1 LTDPPAGR
9 RAGKPAAIAAIAP
22 CDAILLQ
29 LLLGGPS
36 QREQLVAAF
45 GGDDA
50 SLLREIARLE
60 DATLVVRQQIGGRE
74 TYTLAA
80 SGRERATAIVASEA
94 LLLRPHVAAIDDR
107 FAALNRRVKEILLRW
122 QVRVDGATEV
132 PNDHRDAR
140 YDAGVLAELRAVQA
154 SADELLEGLAPL
166 RTRYASLRARLRDAL
181 ARASAGERS
190 AVAGVTGDSFH
201 TAWWQLHG
209 DLLAMLGR
217 ARSSADA

>member
-1 LTDPPAGR
+1 LTEPPAG
-9 RAGKPAAIAAIAP
+9 AIAAIAP

-29 LLLGGPS
+29 LLLAGPS
-36 QREQLVAAF
+36 LPAQLLAPCGGDEASVLRDVAA
-45 GGDDA
+45 
-50 SLLREIARLE
+50 LE
-60 DATLVVRQQIGGRE
+60 DAALVVRQQVAKCERIA
-74 TYTLAA
+74 LAA
-80 SGRERATAIVASEA
+80 TGRERAAAIARSEA
-94 LLLRPHVAAIDDR
+94 LLLRPHVAAIDER
-107 FAALNRRVKEILLRW
+107 FAVLNRRVKEILLRW

-140 YDAGVLAELRAVQA
+140 YDARVLAELRAVHEG
-154 SADELLEGLAPL
+154 ADELLARLAPL
-166 RTRYASLRARLRDAL
+166 RARYASLRERLRDTL